1 MIATVLAHKFRAVSV
16 TGCEVSFTMR
26 TVTLQMATHE
36 ESELM
41 LRMQLQAL
49 CSLGSKFEA
58 FKHKQ
63 VSKTTH
69 HCVKDVDDI

>member
-1 MIATVLAHKFRAVSV
+1 MIAAVSDRKFRAVSV
-16 TGCEVSFTMR
+16 TEHEVSFKMR

-49 CSLGSKFEA
+49 WSLGSKFET

-63 VSKTTH
+63 VSKTLRQHITM
-69 HCVKDVDDI
+69 